1 MNICK
6 CGDKKIDWVCTGN
19 DGYIRI
25 LLCRIILPPENDV
38 GPSLLNLG
46 REGSRKVFKYLL
58 LPFFLSCGKDQT

>member
-6 CGDKKIDWVCTGN
+6 CGDKEDNWVCTGN

-25 LLCRIILPPENDV
+25 LLLRIILPLENDV
-38 GPSLLNLG
+38 GPLLLNL
-46 REGSRKVFKYLL
+46 RHEGSRKVFKYLL